1 MRIGVRKV
9 RGPESPPY
17 SRVSFT
23 DLTGL
28 KTTVC
33 VLFELK
39 FHHLL
44 AAHPCRFLLHY
55 ILPLSVVYLGE
66 SPFLA
71 LSPS

>member
-9 RGPESPPY
+9 RGPESPWY

-33 VLFELK
+33 ALFELK
-39 FHHLL
+39 FHHLQV
-44 AAHPCRFLLHY
+44 AHPCRFYY
-55 ILPLSVVYLGE
+55 ILPLRVVCLRE
-66 SPFLA
+66 SPILA
-71 LSPS
+71 LR